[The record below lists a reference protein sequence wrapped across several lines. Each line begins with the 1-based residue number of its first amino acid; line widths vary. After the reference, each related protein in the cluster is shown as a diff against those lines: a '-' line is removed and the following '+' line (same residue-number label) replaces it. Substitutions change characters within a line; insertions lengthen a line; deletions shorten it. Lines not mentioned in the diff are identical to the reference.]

1 MPVTETKSAPQIS
14 DITID
19 NYKPQ
24 EGFLIV
30 FVQKIFL
37 KKLSED
43 GEIPAL
49 DRRTFFAGVLAF
61 YSEAFSY
68 GVEKRC
74 INDFILKHS
83 LFPDISKREYVSI
96 DDVLFFVDSFI

>member
-14 DITID
+14 DISID

-37 KKLSED
+37 KNSED
-43 GEIPAL
+43 GEILAL
-49 DRRTFFAGVLAF
+49 DKQKFFAGVLPF

-68 GVEKRC
+68 GVEKHR

-83 LFPDISKREYVSI
+83 IFPDISKRE
-96 DDVLFFVDSFI
+96 

>member
-14 DITID
+14 DISID

-37 KKLSED
+37 KNSL
-43 GEIPAL
+43 
-49 DRRTFFAGVLAF
+49 RM
-61 YSEAFSY
+61 
-68 GVEKRC
+68 EKYQHL
-74 INDFILKHS
+74 ITG
-83 LFPDISKREYVSI
+83 
-96 DDVLFFVDSFI
+96 SF